1 QQQPVAESLM
11 LGVGGLLSL
20 AFPDR
25 IAQRSKGTDCRYLL
39 ASGRAV
45 NLPSGDPLL
54 RHDYLVVAAM
64 DAGKRDGR
72 AYLAASIS
80 IDQIRET
87 QAMQIENHSRVTWDG
102 STKSV
107 LAREEE
113 RLGALILS
121 TQLLSNPD
129 KELTCQAMIS
139 GVRQMGLNSLGW
151 SDSLLQWRERVA
163 SLREWQPDDGWPDLS
178 DSSLLE
184 RMEEW
189 LAPWLGGITKA
200 DQLKKLDLGGL
211 LNSLLSWEQ
220 QQRLDRLAPVYLDMP
235 SGTRKRLT
243 YHAGHVPVL
252 AVRLQ
257 ELFGLQQTPT
267 VCNGSVQVMLHLL
280 SPAQRPIQVTQDLA
294 GFWQRTYAEVRKEL
308 KGRYPKHYWPEDPYC
323 AVATARVR
331 PK

>member
-1 QQQPVAESLM
+1 
-11 LGVGGLLSL
+11 
-20 AFPDR
+20 
-25 IAQRSKGTDCRYLL
+25 
-39 ASGRAV
+39 
-45 NLPSGDPLL
+45 
-54 RHDYLVVAAM
+54 
-64 DAGKRDGR
+64 
-72 AYLAASIS
+72 
-80 IDQIRET
+80 
-87 QAMQIENHSRVTWDG
+87 MQIENHSRVTWDG

-200 DQLKKLDLGGL
+200 DQLKKLDLEGL